1 MDMNEKKNHLP
12 ASEAAEITDAMS
24 ILEAEPARDS
34 EHREK
39 LAFLVASGKTKEMI
53 GAKQSEDLTDS
64 SPRGAGLQ
72 PEPELET
79 SLSFSLTQILSVV
92 CVVLSL
98 AGLYYKRKEWPSRGA
113 AGLERASIEEAEHRQ
128 KFHDEY
134 LLSIFKNNV

>member
-1 MDMNEKKNHLP
+1 MNEKKNHLP

-53 GAKQSEDLTDS
+53 GEKQSEDLKDS

-72 PEPELET
+72 PEPET

-98 AGLYYKRKEWPSRGA
+98 ARLYYKRKEWPSRGA
-113 AGLERASIEEAEHRQ
+113 AGLEGASIEEAEHRQ

-134 LLSIFKNNV
+134 LMSIFKNNV

>member
-53 GAKQSEDLTDS
+53 GAKQSEDLKDS

-72 PEPELET
+72 PEPQP
-79 SLSFSLTQILSVV
+79 SLSLTQILSIV

-113 AGLERASIEEAEHRQ
+113 AGLEGASIEEAEHRQ

-134 LLSIFKNNV
+134 LLSIFKNNVSDK

>member
-1 MDMNEKKNHLP
+1 MNEKKNHLP

-53 GAKQSEDLTDS
+53 GEKQSEDLKDS

-72 PEPELET
+72 PEPET

-98 AGLYYKRKEWPSRGA
+98 AGLYYERKEWLSRGA
-113 AGLERASIEEAEHRQ
+113 AGLEGASIEEAEHRQ

>member
-53 GAKQSEDLTDS
+53 GEKQSEDLKDS

-72 PEPELET
+72 PETET

-113 AGLERASIEEAEHRQ
+113 AGLEGASIEEAEHRQ

-134 LLSIFKNNV
+134 LMSIFKNNV

>member
-24 ILEAEPARDS
+24 ILEAEPAMDS

-53 GAKQSEDLTDS
+53 GEKQSEDLKDS

-72 PEPELET
+72 PEPET

-113 AGLERASIEEAEHRQ
+113 AGLEGASIEEAEHRQ

-134 LLSIFKNNV
+134 LMSIFKNNV

>member
-53 GAKQSEDLTDS
+53 GAKQFEDLKDS

-72 PEPELET
+72 PEPQT
-79 SLSFSLTQILSVV
+79 SLSLTQILSIV

-98 AGLYYKRKEWPSRGA
+98 AGLYCKRKEWPSRGT
-113 AGLERASIEEAEHRQ
+113 AGLEGASIEEAEHRQ

-134 LLSIFKNNV
+134 LLSIFKNNVSDK

>member
-12 ASEAAEITDAMS
+12 ASEAAEITDPMS

-53 GAKQSEDLTDS
+53 GAKQSEDLKDS

-72 PEPELET
+72 PEPQT
-79 SLSFSLTQILSVV
+79 SLSLTQILSIV

-113 AGLERASIEEAEHRQ
+113 AGLEWASIEEAEHRQ

-134 LLSIFKNNV
+134 LLSIFKNNVSDK

>member
-1 MDMNEKKNHLP
+1 MNEKKNHLP

-53 GAKQSEDLTDS
+53 GEKQSEDLKDS

-72 PEPELET
+72 PEPET

-98 AGLYYKRKEWPSRGA
+98 AGLYYKWKEWPSRGA
-113 AGLERASIEEAEHRQ
+113 AGLEGASIEEAEHRQ

-134 LLSIFKNNV
+134 LMSIFKNNV